1 MASDRVSAHTSD
13 RVDTMSDEARAE
25 LARSFADK
33 KAGVTD
39 EGFRRAVLT
48 PYESAG
54 RAGHALDEEAAA
66 AEVVRLTAELNR
78 TNRRLDRME
87 RSFSH
92 GRYQTGSAAP
102 PSGRYARLMSRAERL
117 ERELRSLR

>member
-1 MASDRVSAHTSD
+1 MASERVSPHTSD

-33 KAGVTD
+33 KRGVTD
-39 EGFRRAVLT
+39 EGFRKAVTT

-54 RAGHALDEEAAA
+54 RAHELDEETA

-87 RSFSH
+87 RGVSH

-102 PSGRYARLMSRAERL
+102 PNGRYARLLSRVERL
-117 ERELRSLR
+117 ERELRALR